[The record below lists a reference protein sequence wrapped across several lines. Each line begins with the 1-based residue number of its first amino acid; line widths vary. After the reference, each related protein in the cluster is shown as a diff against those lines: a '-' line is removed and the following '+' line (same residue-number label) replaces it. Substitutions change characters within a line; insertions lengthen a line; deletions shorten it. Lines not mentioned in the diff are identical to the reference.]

1 MNNII
6 KQKAEV
12 LVMNRVTNYALI
24 FLIFAVA
31 IFYVLFA
38 NSTVRTLTV
47 LQKTKAEMQSLNV
60 TVSEMESQRLSIENS
75 VSTEKA
81 LSLGFV
87 EVNNPI
93 FIMRNPVTA
102 TLSLKTD

>member
-1 MNNII
+1 MINII

-12 LVMNRVTNYALI
+12 MVMHRATKYALI
-24 FLIFAVA
+24 FFIFAA
-31 IFYVLFA
+31 TIFYMYFVNL
-38 NSTVRTLTV
+38 TVRTLTV
-47 LQKTKAEMQSLNV
+47 LERTKDQMQSLSV
-60 TVSEMESQRLSIENS
+60 LVSEMESKRLSIENS

-81 LSLGFV
+81 LNAGFV

-93 FIMRNPVTA
+93 FIMRNQSGV